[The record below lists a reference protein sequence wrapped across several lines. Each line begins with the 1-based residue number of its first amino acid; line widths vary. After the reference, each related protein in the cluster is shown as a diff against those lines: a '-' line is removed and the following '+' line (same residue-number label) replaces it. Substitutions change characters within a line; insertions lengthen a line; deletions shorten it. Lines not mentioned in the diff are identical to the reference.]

1 MHNIYK
7 LKAVLCTHTHT
18 RAHWPGTR
26 CVPIPPPTLQGVL
39 FPQGNNKKTTTCVM
53 SCSRSR
59 CCELRTHS
67 RPRQRR
73 RRFSISPGK
82 RRHKTG
88 TRGTSENKALCPIF
102 SSVVTPPPGRKHAGP
117 NSLGLFCLFKHKF
130 HPSPL
135 WPCATFL
142 PQRAILTEQAH
153 PLGSE

>member
-53 SCSRSR
+53 SCSRPR

-88 TRGTSENKALCPIF
+88 NTRDVREQSALPHFLRRGDAAAWKETRWAKFTRLVLSFQTQIPSVTSLAVRHF
-102 SSVVTPPPGRKHAGP
+102 PPTACDSDRTSAPPRV
-117 NSLGLFCLFKHKF
+117 
-130 HPSPL
+130 
-135 WPCATFL
+135 
-142 PQRAILTEQAH
+142 
-153 PLGSE
+153 